1 MSIASGASSVS
12 VSLNGREMNLEEAL
26 DSVVRD
32 LQKHLNMVQLQL
44 RMLGVGSERDDDF
57 EDQIKEAD
65 KMQDSIVEM
74 NWLFEDLYDMSY
86 QIVGDPETKEE
97 KQFLKQHK
105 RERKAHMDKFKAD
118 HKEQKKKR
126 RKKPNYP
133 NNWKA
138 RLWKYNIR
146 WKIFQKLLERYFWS
160 KFGNRRRS

>member
-74 NWLFEDLYDMSY
+74 NYLFEDLYDMAY
-86 QIVGDPETKEE
+86 QIVGEPETKEE

-105 RERKAHMDKFKAD
+105 IERKVHMDKLKAD
-118 HKEQKKKR
+118 HKEQKKKE
-126 RKKPNYP
+126 KEEAKLSKQLES
-133 NNWKA
+133 KA
-138 RLWKYNIR
+138 M
-146 WKIFQKLLERYFWS
+146 EM
-160 KFGNRRRS
+160 

>member
-65 KMQDSIVEM
+65 KIQDSIVEM
-74 NWLFEDLYDMSY
+74 NYLFEDLYDMRY

-97 KQFLKQHK
+97 KEFMKQHK
-105 RERKAHMDKFKAD
+105 IERKAHLDKLKAE
-118 HKEQKKKR
+118 HKEQKKKE
-126 RKKPNYP
+126 KEE
-133 NNWKA
+133 A
-138 RLWKYNIR
+138 
-146 WKIFQKLLERYFWS
+146 KLSKQLES
-160 KFGNRRRS
+160 KMEM

>member
-65 KMQDSIVEM
+65 KMQDSIIEM

-86 QIVGDPETKEE
+86 QIVGDP
-97 KQFLKQHK
+97 
-105 RERKAHMDKFKAD
+105 
-118 HKEQKKKR
+118 
-126 RKKPNYP
+126 
-133 NNWKA
+133 
-138 RLWKYNIR
+138 
-146 WKIFQKLLERYFWS
+146 
-160 KFGNRRRS
+160 

>member
-57 EDQIKEAD
+57 EDQIREAD
-65 KMQDSIVEM
+65 KMQDSIIEM

-97 KQFLKQHK
+97 KQFMKQHK
-105 RERKAHMDKFKAD
+105 IERKAHLDKLKAE
-118 HKEQKKKR
+118 HKELKKKE
-126 RKKPNYP
+126 KEEN
-133 NNWKA
+133 
-138 RLWKYNIR
+138 
-146 WKIFQKLLERYFWS
+146 KLS
-160 KFGNRRRS
+160 KQLDNKMEM

>member
-65 KMQDSIVEM
+65 KMQDSIIEM

-97 KQFLKQHK
+97 KQFMKQHK
-105 RERKAHMDKFKAD
+105 IERKAHLDKLKAE
-118 HKEQKKKR
+118 HKELKKKE
-126 RKKPNYP
+126 KEEN
-133 NNWKA
+133 
-138 RLWKYNIR
+138 
-146 WKIFQKLLERYFWS
+146 KLS
-160 KFGNRRRS
+160 KQLDNKMEM

>member
-74 NWLFEDLYDMSY
+74 NYLFEDLYDMAY

-105 RERKAHMDKFKAD
+105 IERKAHMDKLKAE
-118 HKEQKKKR
+118 HKELKKKE
-126 RKKPNYP
+126 KEE
-133 NNWKA
+133 A
-138 RLWKYNIR
+138 
-146 WKIFQKLLERYFWS
+146 KLSKQLES
-160 KFGNRRRS
+160 KMEM

>member
-57 EDQIKEAD
+57 ESQIREAD
-65 KMQDSIVEM
+65 VMQDSIIEM

-97 KQFLKQHK
+97 KQFMKQHK
-105 RERKAHMDKFKAD
+105 IERKAHLDKLKAE
-118 HKEQKKKR
+118 HKELKKKE
-126 RKKPNYP
+126 KEEN
-133 NNWKA
+133 
-138 RLWKYNIR
+138 
-146 WKIFQKLLERYFWS
+146 KLSKQLEN
-160 KFGNRRRS
+160 KMEM

>member
-74 NWLFEDLYDMSY
+74 NYLFEDLYDMVY

-105 RERKAHMDKFKAD
+105 IERKAHMDKLKAE
-118 HKEQKKKR
+118 HKEQKKKE
-126 RKKPNYP
+126 KEE
-133 NNWKA
+133 A
-138 RLWKYNIR
+138 
-146 WKIFQKLLERYFWS
+146 KLSKQLES
-160 KFGNRRRS
+160 KMEM

>member
-57 EDQIKEAD
+57 EDQIREAD
-65 KMQDSIVEM
+65 KMQDSIIEM

-97 KQFLKQHK
+97 KQFMKQHK
-105 RERKAHMDKFKAD
+105 IERKAHMDKLKTE
-118 HKEQKKKR
+118 HKELKKKE
-126 RKKPNYP
+126 KEDAKLSKQLES
-133 NNWKA
+133 KA
-138 RLWKYNIR
+138 MEI
-146 WKIFQKLLERYFWS
+146 
-160 KFGNRRRS
+160 

>member
-65 KMQDSIVEM
+65 KMQDSIIEM
-74 NWLFEDLYDMSY
+74 TWLFEDLYDMSY

-97 KQFLKQHK
+97 KQFMKQHK
-105 RERKAHMDKFKAD
+105 IERKAHMDKLKAE
-118 HKEQKKKR
+118 HKELKKKE
-126 RKKPNYP
+126 KEEN
-133 NNWKA
+133 
-138 RLWKYNIR
+138 
-146 WKIFQKLLERYFWS
+146 KLSKQLEN
-160 KFGNRRRS
+160 KMEM

>member
-12 VSLNGREMNLEEAL
+12 ISLNGREMNLEEAL

-65 KMQDSIVEM
+65 KMQDSIREM
-74 NWLFEDLYDMSY
+74 TWLFEDLYDMSY

-97 KQFLKQHK
+97 KQFMKQHK
-105 RERKAHMDKFKAD
+105 IERKAHMDKLKAD
-118 HKEQKKKR
+118 HKEQKKKE
-126 RKKPNYP
+126 KEE
-133 NNWKA
+133 A
-138 RLWKYNIR
+138 
-146 WKIFQKLLERYFWS
+146 KLSKQLEN
-160 KFGNRRRS
+160 KMEM

>member
-74 NWLFEDLYDMSY
+74 NYLFEDLYDMAY

-105 RERKAHMDKFKAD
+105 IERKAHMDKLKAE
-118 HKEQKKKR
+118 HKEQKKKE
-126 RKKPNYP
+126 KEE
-133 NNWKA
+133 A
-138 RLWKYNIR
+138 
-146 WKIFQKLLERYFWS
+146 KLSKQLEN
-160 KFGNRRRS
+160 KMEI

>member
-97 KQFLKQHK
+97 KQFMKQHK
-105 RERKAHMDKFKAD
+105 IERKAHMDKLKAE
-118 HKEQKKKR
+118 HKELKKKE
-126 RKKPNYP
+126 KEEAKLSKQLES
-133 NNWKA
+133 KA
-138 RLWKYNIR
+138 M
-146 WKIFQKLLERYFWS
+146 EM
-160 KFGNRRRS
+160 

>member
-74 NWLFEDLYDMSY
+74 NYLFEDLYDMAY

-105 RERKAHMDKFKAD
+105 IERKAHMDKLKAE
-118 HKEQKKKR
+118 HKELKKKE
-126 RKKPNYP
+126 KEEAKLSKQLEN
-133 NNWKA
+133 KA
-138 RLWKYNIR
+138 M
-146 WKIFQKLLERYFWS
+146 EM
-160 KFGNRRRS
+160 

>member
-12 VSLNGREMNLEEAL
+12 VSLNGREMNHEQAL
-26 DSVVRD
+26 DSVGRD

-74 NWLFEDLYDMSY
+74 NYLFEDLYDMAY

-105 RERKAHMDKFKAD
+105 IERKAHMDKLKAD
-118 HKEQKKKR
+118 HKEQKKKE
-126 RKKPNYP
+126 KEEAKLSKQLES
-133 NNWKA
+133 KA
-138 RLWKYNIR
+138 M
-146 WKIFQKLLERYFWS
+146 EM
-160 KFGNRRRS
+160 

>member
-74 NWLFEDLYDMSY
+74 NYLFEDLYDMAY

-105 RERKAHMDKFKAD
+105 IERKANMDKLKAD
-118 HKEQKKKR
+118 HKELKKKE
-126 RKKPNYP
+126 KEEN
-133 NNWKA
+133 
-138 RLWKYNIR
+138 
-146 WKIFQKLLERYFWS
+146 KLSKQLEN
-160 KFGNRRRS
+160 KMEM

>member
-74 NWLFEDLYDMSY
+74 NYLFEDLYDMAY

-105 RERKAHMDKFKAD
+105 IERKAHMDRLKAE
-118 HKEQKKKR
+118 HKELKKKE
-126 RKKPNYP
+126 KEE
-133 NNWKA
+133 A
-138 RLWKYNIR
+138 
-146 WKIFQKLLERYFWS
+146 KLSKQLES
-160 KFGNRRRS
+160 KMEM

>member
-57 EDQIKEAD
+57 EDQIREAD

-74 NWLFEDLYDMSY
+74 NYLFEDLYDMSY

-97 KQFLKQHK
+97 KQFMKQHK
-105 RERKAHMDKFKAD
+105 IERKAHMDKLKAE
-118 HKEQKKKR
+118 HKELKKKE
-126 RKKPNYP
+126 KEEAKLSKQLES
-133 NNWKA
+133 KA
-138 RLWKYNIR
+138 M
-146 WKIFQKLLERYFWS
+146 EM
-160 KFGNRRRS
+160 

>member
-57 EDQIKEAD
+57 EDQIKEED
-65 KMQDSIVEM
+65 KMQDSIGEM
-74 NWLFEDLYDMSY
+74 NYLFEDLYDMAY

-105 RERKAHMDKFKAD
+105 IERKAHMDKLKAD
-118 HKEQKKKR
+118 HKEQKKKE
-126 RKKPNYP
+126 KEEAKLSKQLES
-133 NNWKA
+133 KA
-138 RLWKYNIR
+138 MEI
-146 WKIFQKLLERYFWS
+146 
-160 KFGNRRRS
+160 

>member
-1 MSIASGASSVS
+1 
-12 VSLNGREMNLEEAL
+12 MNLEEAL

-57 EDQIKEAD
+57 EDQIREAD

-97 KQFLKQHK
+97 KQFMKQHK
-105 RERKAHMDKFKAD
+105 IERKAHMDKLKAE
-118 HKEQKKKR
+118 HKELKKKE
-126 RKKPNYP
+126 KEE
-133 NNWKA
+133 A
-138 RLWKYNIR
+138 
-146 WKIFQKLLERYFWS
+146 KLSKQLEN
-160 KFGNRRRS
+160 KMEM

>member
-65 KMQDSIVEM
+65 KMQDSIIEM

-97 KQFLKQHK
+97 KQFMKQHK
-105 RERKAHMDKFKAD
+105 IERKAHMDKLKAE
-118 HKEQKKKR
+118 HKELKKKE
-126 RKKPNYP
+126 KEEN
-133 NNWKA
+133 
-138 RLWKYNIR
+138 
-146 WKIFQKLLERYFWS
+146 KLS
-160 KFGNRRRS
+160 KQLDNKMEM

>member
-74 NWLFEDLYDMSY
+74 NYLFEDLYDMAY

-105 RERKAHMDKFKAD
+105 IERKAHMDKLKAE
-118 HKEQKKKR
+118 HKELKKKE
-126 RKKPNYP
+126 KEE
-133 NNWKA
+133 A
-138 RLWKYNIR
+138 
-146 WKIFQKLLERYFWS
+146 KLSKQLEN
-160 KFGNRRRS
+160 KMEM

>member
-74 NWLFEDLYDMSY
+74 NYLFEDLYDMAY

-105 RERKAHMDKFKAD
+105 IERKAHMDKLKAE
-118 HKEQKKKR
+118 HKEQKKKE
-126 RKKPNYP
+126 KEE
-133 NNWKA
+133 A
-138 RLWKYNIR
+138 
-146 WKIFQKLLERYFWS
+146 KLSKQLES
-160 KFGNRRRS
+160 KMEM

>member
-26 DSVVRD
+26 DSVVRE

-74 NWLFEDLYDMSY
+74 NYLFEDLYDMAY

-105 RERKAHMDKFKAD
+105 IERKAHMDKLKAD
-118 HKEQKKKR
+118 HKEQKKKE
-126 RKKPNYP
+126 KEEN
-133 NNWKA
+133 
-138 RLWKYNIR
+138 
-146 WKIFQKLLERYFWS
+146 KLSKQLEN
-160 KFGNRRRS
+160 KMEI

>member
-74 NWLFEDLYDMSY
+74 NYLFEDLYDMAY
-86 QIVGDPETKEE
+86 QIVGDTETKEE

-105 RERKAHMDKFKAD
+105 IERKAHMDKLKAD
-118 HKEQKKKR
+118 HKEQKKKE
-126 RKKPNYP
+126 KEE
-133 NNWKA
+133 A
-138 RLWKYNIR
+138 
-146 WKIFQKLLERYFWS
+146 KLSKQLEN
-160 KFGNRRRS
+160 KMEM

>member
-74 NWLFEDLYDMSY
+74 NYLFEDLYDMAY

-97 KQFLKQHK
+97 KAFLKQHK
-105 RERKAHMDKFKAD
+105 IERKAHMDKLKAE
-118 HKEQKKKR
+118 HKELKKKE
-126 RKKPNYP
+126 KEEAKLSKQLES
-133 NNWKA
+133 KA
-138 RLWKYNIR
+138 M
-146 WKIFQKLLERYFWS
+146 EM
-160 KFGNRRRS
+160 

>member
-1 MSIASGASSVS
+1 MSIASGASSIS

-57 EDQIKEAD
+57 EDQIREAD

-74 NWLFEDLYDMSY
+74 NYLFEDLYDMAY

-105 RERKAHMDKFKAD
+105 IERKAHMDKLKAE
-118 HKEQKKKR
+118 HKELKKKE
-126 RKKPNYP
+126 KECTY
-133 NNWKA
+133 
-138 RLWKYNIR
+138 
-146 WKIFQKLLERYFWS
+146 
-160 KFGNRRRS
+160 

>member
-74 NWLFEDLYDMSY
+74 NYLFEDLYDMSY
-86 QIVGDPETKEE
+86 QIVGDPETKED
-97 KQFLKQHK
+97 KQFMKQHK
-105 RERKAHMDKFKAD
+105 IERKAHLDKLKAE
-118 HKEQKKKR
+118 HKELKKKE
-126 RKKPNYP
+126 KEE
-133 NNWKA
+133 A
-138 RLWKYNIR
+138 
-146 WKIFQKLLERYFWS
+146 KLSKQLES
-160 KFGNRRRS
+160 KMEM

>member
-65 KMQDSIVEM
+65 KMQDSIIEM
-74 NWLFEDLYDMSY
+74 TWLFEDLYDMSY

-97 KQFLKQHK
+97 KQFMKQHK
-105 RERKAHMDKFKAD
+105 IERKVHLDKLKAE
-118 HKEQKKKR
+118 HKELKKKE
-126 RKKPNYP
+126 KEEN
-133 NNWKA
+133 
-138 RLWKYNIR
+138 
-146 WKIFQKLLERYFWS
+146 KLSKQLEN
-160 KFGNRRRS
+160 KMEM